1 MPATRFDDFT
11 KEMLMRCERAVAAIA
26 GLALVAAAPVALA
39 HSFGASGAGFGAGLG
54 HPFLGLDHL
63 AAMVAVGIWAA
74 QAGWRPVWSVPLVFM
89 AVMTFAAV
97 LAFTGI
103 ALPAVEAGIAA
114 SLLVLGLLI
123 AAAVRLPAS
132 AGALIVAVFALFHGY
147 VHGAEI
153 PQATPPWLYAG
164 GFLLATGLLHAVGIV
179 AGRQWAAR
187 RLWLARAAGLV
198 LSAGGTWMLLG

>member
-1 MPATRFDDFT
+1 MI
-11 KEMLMRCERAVAAIA
+11 MRCERAVAVIA

-39 HSFGASGAGFGAGLG
+39 HPFGAAGAGFGAGVA

-63 AAMVAVGIWAA
+63 AAMLAVGVWTA
-74 QAGWRPVWSVPLVFM
+74 QAGWRPVWAVPLVFM

-103 ALPAVEAGIAA
+103 ALPAVEAGSAA

-123 AAAVRLPAS
+123 AAAVRLPAL
-132 AGALIVAVFALFHGY
+132 AGAVIVAVFALFHGHA
-147 VHGAEI
+147 HGAEI
-153 PQATPPWLYAG
+153 PQATTPWLYAG
-164 GFLLATGLLHAVGIV
+164 GFLLATGLLHAAGIV

>member
-1 MPATRFDDFT
+1 
-11 KEMLMRCERAVAAIA
+11 MRCERSVAAIT
-26 GLALVAAAPVALA
+26 GLILVSAAPGALA
-39 HSFGASGAGFGAGLG
+39 HSFGAAGAGFGAGVG

-63 AAMVAVGIWAA
+63 AAMVAVGVWAA

-89 AVMTFAAV
+89 AVMAFAAT
-97 LAFTGI
+97 LAFAGI
-103 ALPAVEAGIAA
+103 ALPVVEAGIAA

-147 VHGAEI
+147 AHGAEI
-153 PQATPPWLYAG
+153 PQAAAPWLYAG
-164 GFLLATGLLHAVGIV
+164 GFLLATGLLHAAGIL

-187 RLWLARAAGLV
+187 RPWLARTAGLA
-198 LSAGGTWMLLG
+198 LSAGGAWMLFS